1 MKILGFVGV
10 SGSGK
15 SYRALEVAASR
26 GIKYIID
33 DGLLISQRRVI
44 AGKSAKKESTR
55 LASVRCALFFD
66 KELAES
72 VREAIKNENP
82 DGIMILGTS
91 HEMVEKIAKTLQL
104 PGVEE
109 FIEIEDV
116 ASARDI
122 KTAQKVRR
130 TQGKHVIPVPTF
142 EIKKDFSGYWMDAL
156 KKITRSAQANR
167 NFDDMNERTV
177 VRPTFSYLGEFVISN
192 SVLSQICVYEAEKT
206 AGVTKAM
213 SCHIMPVR
221 EGVNVRLDIALLYGI
236 KMQPVAFKVID
247 ALRLAIDKS
256 TSINVNKVT
265 VNVKTLTFEGEGE

>member
-1 MKILGFVGV
+1 MKVLGFVGV

-15 SYRALEVAASR
+15 SYRALDVAAAR

-33 DGLLISQRRVI
+33 DGLLISQKRVI

-72 VREAIKNENP
+72 VKEAIKTEDP

-91 HEMVEKIAKTLQL
+91 HEMVEKIAKALDL
-104 PGVEE
+104 PNIED

-116 ASARDI
+116 ASAKEI
-122 KTAQKVRR
+122 NTAKKVRQS
-130 TQGKHVIPVPTF
+130 QGKHVIPVPTF

-156 KKITRSAQANR
+156 KKITRGKQDPK
-167 NFDDMNERTV
+167 NFDDMSERTV
-177 VRPTFSYLGEFVISN
+177 VRPTFSYLGEFQISN
-192 SVLSQICVYEAEKT
+192 SVLTQICLHEAEQID
-206 AGVTKAM
+206 GITKALG
-213 SCHIMPVR
+213 CHIIPSD
-221 EGVNVRLDIALLYGI
+221 GGIDIRIDVAVLYGLVI
-236 KMQPVAFKVID
+236 KPVALRVID
-247 ALRLAIDKS
+247 AICKAVDFS

-265 VNVKTLTFEGEGE
+265 VTVKTLTFQGESK

>member
-15 SYRALEVAASR
+15 SYRALDVAASR

-44 AGKSAKKESTR
+44 AGKSAKKENTR

-66 KELAES
+66 RELAES
-72 VREAIKNENP
+72 VREAIKKENP

-104 PGVEE
+104 PNVQE

-116 ASARDI
+116 SSVHDI
-122 KTAQKVRR
+122 ETAQKVRR

-156 KKITRSAQANR
+156 RKIAHSKQENR
-167 NFDDMNERTV
+167 NFDDMSERTV

-192 SVLSQICVYEAEKT
+192 SVLSQICIYEAEKIE
-206 AGVTKAM
+206 GITKAI
-213 SCHIMPVR
+213 SCQIMPVR
-221 EGVNVRLDIALLYGI
+221 EGVDIRLDISLLYGV
-236 KMQPVAFKVID
+236 KMRPVALKAIA

-265 VNVKTLTFEGEGE
+265 VNIKTLTFEGEGE